1 MKNKAQ
7 RKAEIE
13 STLKAIGLYT
23 EEMPYKI
30 LIFK

>member
-7 RKAEIE
+7 LKAEIE
-13 STLKAIGLYT
+13 ANLKAIDIYSS
-23 EEMPYKI
+23 ESVYKI